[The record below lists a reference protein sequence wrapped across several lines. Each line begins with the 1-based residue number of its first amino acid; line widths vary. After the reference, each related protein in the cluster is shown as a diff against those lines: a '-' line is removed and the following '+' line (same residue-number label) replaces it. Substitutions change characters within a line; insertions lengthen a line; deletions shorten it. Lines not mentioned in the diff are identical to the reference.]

1 MISPA
6 ARAPQKNRSAFPL
19 HDENSAAW
27 QRLLS
32 WRLFRASRALA
43 AEAMRTD
50 LERFFNPRSIA
61 IIGASRDFMTI
72 SGQPLKH
79 LQSHH
84 YQGRLYPVNPRY
96 PEVGGVKC
104 YASLAEVPETPDLVL
119 ILVNAS
125 RVADMLRQCGEKRV
139 PYVIIFS
146 SGFSEM
152 GGEGVRLQQELSEIA
167 RSHDIGVIGPNCQGM
182 MNVADGVFAG
192 FGSVFFTDYEPG
204 AVSMVSQS
212 GGFGF
217 SVMNLS
223 SKDGGLPFRQMVTT
237 GNEIGVSTL
246 DFIDYFIQDPKT
258 RIIAGYLEG
267 AKDARRL
274 PEIGQKALAAGKPI
288 LMWKVGNTEQGQ
300 KAAASHTANLGGA
313 MALYKAAFRQHG
325 IIQVEDIQDVVDY
338 GRAFGSG
345 RLPEG
350 NRLAIITISGGAGI
364 LMTDECIG
372 RGMRMAELAPATVAK
387 LREFVPSFGSLNNP
401 VDVTA
406 AIFNDL
412 SLINRT
418 LQAIVDDPGVDCIAM
433 INASLQGEIAK
444 KIAAEIVAV
453 AGRTDKP
460 ICIAWSARD
469 VMAPEAYAALD
480 AARIPHYKSPVRCG
494 RAMAAVSWYAEV
506 KRRNEA
512 RRGEKPLAISKPAA
526 AGILAGRS
534 GDVAEHAAKRVL
546 AEYGIPV
553 TGEALATSRQEA
565 VAAAKR
571 IGYPVAIKVQSP
583 DISHKTEARAVRLGI
598 ATGSE
603 LEAAYEEVLA
613 NARAYQKDARIEG
626 VLVQEMVQSGV
637 ETILGVTNDPLFGPA
652 VMFGLGGIFAE
663 VLKDV
668 SFRLAPVTPAVA
680 RDMIEEIAGYPLLAG
695 ARGKPPA
702 DIAALADAIVRLSA
716 LAMDLKDRVS
726 ELDINPLFVFAEGE
740 GVKAADALIKVK
752 A

>member
-1 MISPA
+1 
-6 ARAPQKNRSAFPL
+6 
-19 HDENSAAW
+19 
-27 QRLLS
+27 
-32 WRLFRASRALA
+32 
-43 AEAMRTD
+43 MRTD

-61 IIGASRDFMTI
+61 IIGASQDFMTI

-84 YQGRLYPVNPRY
+84 YKGKLYPVNPRY

-104 YASLAEVPETPDLVL
+104 YPSLTEVPETPDLVL

-125 RVADMLRQCGEKRV
+125 RVADMLGQCGAKGV

-152 GGEGVRLQQELSEIA
+152 GGEGVKLQQQLMEIA
-167 RSHDIGVIGPNCQGM
+167 RAHDIGVIGPNCQGM
-182 MNVADGVFAG
+182 INVADGVFAG

-204 AVSMVSQS
+204 RVSMVSQS

-258 RIIAGYLEG
+258 DIIGGYLEG
-267 AKDARRL
+267 AKDAWRL

-313 MALYKAAFRQHG
+313 MALYQAAFKQNG

-338 GRAFGSG
+338 GRAFRSG
-345 RLPEG
+345 RLPQD

-372 RGMRMAELAPATVAK
+372 RGMRLANLAPETVAK
-387 LREFVPSFGSLNNP
+387 LREFVPSFGSINNP

-453 AGRTDKP
+453 AGKTEKP
-460 ICIAWSARD
+460 IYIAWSARD
-469 VMAPEAYAALD
+469 VMAPEAYAALE

-494 RAMAAVSWYAEV
+494 RAIAAVSWYAEA
-506 KRRNEA
+506 KRRRDRQSMEKALTLSSALA
-512 RRGEKPLAISKPAA
+512 RKALEGKTT
-526 AGILAGRS
+526 
-534 GDVAEHAAKRVL
+534 DVTEYNAKRIL

-553 TGEALATSRQEA
+553 TREELAASKEQALSI
-565 VAAAKR
+565 AKR

-583 DISHKTEARAVRLGI
+583 ELSHKTEARAVRLNI
-598 ATGSE
+598 GSDGE
-603 LEAAYEEVLA
+603 LALAYEEVLS
-613 NARAYQKDARIEG
+613 NARAYNKNANIEG
-626 VLVQEMVQSGV
+626 VLVQEMIKNGV
-637 ETILGVTNDPLFGPA
+637 EAILGVTNDPLFGPA

-668 SFRLAPVTPAVA
+668 SFRLAPVTQSVA
-680 RDMIEEIAGYPLLAG
+680 REMVEEIAGYPVLAG
-695 ARGKPPA
+695 ARGRPR
-702 DIAALADAIVRLSA
+702 AAVDALVDAIVRLSA
-716 LAMDLKDRVS
+716 LAVDLKDRVA
-726 ELDINPLFVFAEGE
+726 ELDINPLFVFPQGK
-740 GVKAADALIKVK
+740 GVKAADALIKLRE
-752 A
+752 